1 MSDLRTMTGFG
12 NHFESEAQSGALPIG
27 RNNPQRCPQGLFAE
41 QLSGTAFTV
50 PQAENQR
57 SWLYKLHPS
66 ANQKPFTLVK
76 KETLQTGPANP
87 NPMRWDPL
95 PYPEKPKHFVE
106 GHHTFCVAGNATSGV
121 GSGVHLY
128 AINESMEREFFYNA
142 DGDLLFVPQEG
153 GLRLCTEFGVLDI
166 HPLEIAVIQ
175 RGIKFQVILLDK
187 RARGYICENY
197 GAPFRL
203 PDRGPIGANA
213 LANPRDFQAPTAA
226 FDDKKGDF
234 TLFAKFQGNL
244 WQTQLTHSPLDVV
257 AWHGNYV
264 PYKYDLKRFC
274 VINTVSFDHPDPS
287 IFTVLTSPS
296 GRVGVA
302 NVDFVIFPPRW
313 MVAEDTFR
321 PPWYHRNIMSEYM
334 GLITGVYDAKP
345 GEGFVP
351 GGGSLHNGMTAH
363 GPDAEA
369 FTKASQADLKPE
381 RYQNTMAFMF
391 ESKSV
396 YHVTDWALKTPLLQK
411 DYARCW
417 EGL

>member
-1 MSDLRTMTGFG
+1 MSDLRYMTGFG

-27 RNNPQRCPQGLFAE
+27 RNNPQRCSQGLFAE
-41 QLSGTAFTV
+41 QLNGTAFTM
-50 PQAENQR
+50 PQTENQR

-66 ANQKPFTLVK
+66 ANHKPFVIVPS
-76 KETLQTGPANP
+76 ETLPVSPANP
-87 NPMRWDPL
+87 NQMRWDPL
-95 PYPEKPKHFVE
+95 PYPKKPTHFID
-106 GHHTFCVAGNATSGV
+106 GLRTFCVAGSIASGT
-121 GSGVHLY
+121 GSGVQMY
-128 AINESMEREFFYNA
+128 TINQSMEKEFFYNA

-153 GLRLCTEFGVLDI
+153 GLRLRTEFGILDVQ
-166 HPLEIAVIQ
+166 PMEIAVIQ
-175 RGIKFQVILLDK
+175 RGIKFQVILLNEK
-187 RARGYICENY
+187 ARGYICENH
-197 GAPFRL
+197 GAHFRL

-226 FDDKKGDF
+226 FDDKKGCF
-234 TLFAKFQGNL
+234 TLFAKFQGHL
-244 WQTQLTHSPLDVV
+244 WQTELIHSPLDVV

-264 PYKYDLKRFC
+264 PYKYDLNRFC

-296 GRVGVA
+296 GHVGVA
-302 NVDFVIFPPRW
+302 NLDFVIFPPRW

-351 GGGSLHNGMTAH
+351 GGGSLHNCMTAH

-369 FTKASQADLKPE
+369 FTKASESELKPE
-381 RYQNTMAFMF
+381 RYKNTMAFMF
-391 ESKSV
+391 ESKAI
-396 YHVTDWALKTPLLQK
+396 YHVTDWALKTPILQK
-411 DYARCW
+411 DYFRCW